1 MSLSKKPYETIREK
15 INGYEN
21 VAKFYERN
29 CDGRFQNKK
38 GLINI
43 LNEINLELNKKQKEK
58 YFNKLCYL
66 QDRISKF
73 I

>member
-15 INGYEN
+15 INWYEN

-29 CDGRFQNKK
+29 CDVRFQNKK